1 MVFFIFLDINS
12 QFAKKKL
19 IRKSY
24 TIAKVLQFRKNVE
37 FNKNRFTEV
46 ILSLNAKLFLMHI
59 IALKL
64 QLKAVDFLIKI
75 TI

>member
-24 TIAKVLQFRKNVE
+24 TIAKVLQLGKHVE

-64 QLKAVDFLIKI
+64 QVKAVDFLIKI